1 MTIKQPF
8 LTVIFS
14 ILLICPIALF
24 AFEDTSTAYSGTR
37 IVKSEQGTFTLKVF
51 HTFGKDRTEIT
62 AEGQQMATIIRRDKD
77 IAWQL
82 MPQMNIYMEM
92 PIEKAQVSDM
102 SSGNL
107 LEKKKVG
114 TDRVSGHD
122 TTKYKIRFE
131 NDDGSQ
137 GEGFI
142 WLTSEDILM
151 KMVAEIYSD
160 GQRYN
165 VETVMTTLHIS
176 SQPDKLFEIPSGY
189 KKMTMPGKYGQMSG
203 KPSESYGSTD
213 QNDQSKDDEDS
224 SMAGD
229 IAGEVGNAAKDEA
242 VNSTKQGIQSGV
254 RDTIRG
260 LFGK

>member
-1 MTIKQPF
+1 
-8 LTVIFS
+8 
-14 ILLICPIALF
+14 
-24 AFEDTSTAYSGTR
+24 
-37 IVKSEQGTFTLKVF
+37 
-51 HTFGKDRTEIT
+51 
-62 AEGQQMATIIRRDKD
+62 MATIIRRDKD

-242 VNSTKQGIQSGV
+242 VNSTNTGV
-254 RDTIRG
+254 QIGVIDTIRG